1 MGTVSSLSNEL
12 SISGAGT
19 RLPYETPRLSVLGD
33 VCSLTETG
41 SMMSNESPWNWCIL
55 DINMVGNACMG

>member
-1 MGTVSSLSNEL
+1 MDAASSLGNANSV
-12 SISGAGT
+12 A
-19 RLPYETPRLSVLGD
+19 RRAYESPRLSALGD

-41 SMMSNESPWNWCIL
+41 SMMTNESPWNWCWI